1 MKLVDTFLIVA
12 ALWTCTYVLPFA
24 QKDFLVY
31 DTKFMWRIIMPR
43 MWSVE
48 GAGPQSSDFVF
59 EVEHWL
65 NGHWKYSIMYIED
78 VKLINQM

>member
-1 MKLVDTFLIVA
+1 
-12 ALWTCTYVLPFA
+12 
-24 QKDFLVY
+24 
-31 DTKFMWRIIMPR
+31 

-48 GAGPQSSDFVF
+48 GAGPQSSDLVF

>member
-1 MKLVDTFLIVA
+1 
-12 ALWTCTYVLPFA
+12 
-24 QKDFLVY
+24 
-31 DTKFMWRIIMPR
+31 

-65 NGHWKYSIMYIED
+65 NCHWKYSIMYNED
-78 VKLINQM
+78 VKLINQMSLLQIGNIMNSDDLKQA